1 LRARRGRC
9 WITATALALL
19 VLGSN
24 CRNHGNEKTTP
35 KPFTRESVH
44 GELVA
49 RYPQISLPADTL
61 PAGVS
66 AVENLVFDSSVEP
79 PLALDV
85 YRPKAEGS
93 RPAVLVVHGGGWE
106 RGSRNMERP
115 LAKRLAALGFVTV
128 PVSYRLGVPGRFPNA
143 LFDLK
148 NAVRW
153 LRANAGRFGLDS
165 RRVAALGASSGG
177 QLVAL
182 LGASNGLSEFE
193 GSGQNREQ
201 SSAVQAVIDIDG
213 LADFTGP
220 SLLEKERKNPGAPT
234 RFLGG
239 SYDARAATWRNASA
253 LSHVGAQSAPT
264 LFINSTAPTPI
275 LPGRAQMAEALT
287 RAGIASAMITL
298 PDTPHPFWL
307 VNPWFEPTLRA
318 AERFLKERLNSA
330 VKDEEEQQNYD

>member
-1 LRARRGRC
+1 MSRLRARRGRC

-19 VLGSN
+19 VLGSS

-49 RYPQISLPADTL
+49 RYPQISLPPDTL

-177 QLVAL
+177 QLVA
-182 LGASNGLSEFE
+182 
-193 GSGQNREQ
+193 
-201 SSAVQAVIDIDG
+201 
-213 LADFTGP
+213 
-220 SLLEKERKNPGAPT
+220 
-234 RFLGG
+234 
-239 SYDARAATWRNASA
+239 
-253 LSHVGAQSAPT
+253 
-264 LFINSTAPTPI
+264 
-275 LPGRAQMAEALT
+275 
-287 RAGIASAMITL
+287 
-298 PDTPHPFWL
+298 
-307 VNPWFEPTLRA
+307 
-318 AERFLKERLNSA
+318 
-330 VKDEEEQQNYD
+330 